1 MSENKI
7 ETSAYSKTAVEHYS
21 SPVVMNNLH
30 NNESFHST
38 RSLSYSDMDLS
49 QQHQGTEEFYL
60 SYVMNIND
68 NTYNHLETSQHINQY
83 PLNKDTHPE
92 HIRRYNNNQVTYQQD
107 VSVRYLQLPAPPP
120 PSHIYDLGIARVD
133 PDIYAAQYGSQL
145 ASNKYALNIM
155 TKFDV
160 DNNYAYMIQIYQNG
174 INCDYIEK
182 NIEEIILPDGRRKF
196 HSNTTSP
203 SLQENRQFSPS
214 SGSGSRSTKHLPGHV
229 ASPPSHH
236 SNIVSVTPTQSPV
249 CSMNPSLSKQH
260 PQLSTDPLARI
271 NRHEI
276 IVW

>member
-155 TKFDV
+155 TKFD
-160 DNNYAYMIQIYQNG
+160 
-174 INCDYIEK
+174 
-182 NIEEIILPDGRRKF
+182 
-196 HSNTTSP
+196 
-203 SLQENRQFSPS
+203 NRQFSPS